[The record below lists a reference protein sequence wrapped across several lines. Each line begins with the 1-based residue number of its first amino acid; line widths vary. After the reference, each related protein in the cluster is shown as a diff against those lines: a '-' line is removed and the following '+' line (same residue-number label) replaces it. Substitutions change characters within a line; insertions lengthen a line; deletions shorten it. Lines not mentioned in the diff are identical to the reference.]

1 MFVGGCNDLLPL
13 FEIAELESLHMR
25 LQGTNPDPNW
35 YSNPQNINP
44 FPFPF
49 IYHQLPVDR
58 FDLSGPPEFSF
69 AYMGRESFS
78 AVWSEVNRLKTRGG
92 YTRLYIHG
100 TMGYG
105 KSHILAVLA
114 GLLSRSG
121 KRTVYMPDCR
131 ELLGDMV
138 SYLQSA
144 LLCAFAD
151 PSSSHRRDKIRAF
164 KSQEDI
170 YDFCR
175 TQSEP
180 FYFIVD
186 QKNALEIEG
195 ANMDAATNSTKQTAQ
210 QFLSQLTAM
219 HYTITSASANYR
231 TALHMAK
238 KQTGERKI
246 PMMGGMS
253 EVSKH
258 SSQALIFSSSSS
270 TRDTGGDETVVA
282 PSRGQS
288 AHF

>member
-1 MFVGGCNDLLPL
+1 MLAACCHRKVIFRCGCNDLLTL

-25 LQGTNPDPNW
+25 LQGINPDPNW

-49 IYHQLPVDR
+49 VYHQLPVDR
-58 FDLSGPPEFSF
+58 FDLSGPPESSF

-78 AVWSEVNRLKTRGG
+78 VVWSEVNGLKTRGG
-92 YTRLYIHG
+92 VTRLYING

-114 GLLSRSG
+114 GLLSRSK

-151 PSSSHRRDKIRAF
+151 PSSSHWRDKIRAF

-175 TQSEP
+175 KQSEP

-195 ANMDAATNSTKQTAQ
+195 ANMDIATNSAKQTAQ

-231 TALHMAK
+231 TALRMEM
-238 KQTGERKI
+238 KQVNEKV

-258 SSQALIFSSSSS
+258 SSRALIF
-270 TRDTGGDETVVA
+270 
-282 PSRGQS
+282 
-288 AHF
+288 